1 MARRLLAFAL
11 ALVIIGAPLAG
22 NACGAFCAAHV
33 GHAIDPT
40 MPVSHHHSSAAAS
53 QGSHHHHADVPPVSA
68 LPTGFTALRPAS
80 HECAQPDAILSESRE
95 LTRAPI
101 VGVTATVARVTPAL
115 ARALPS
121 SHGVHQHRPAAPIS
135 SALPLRI

>member
-11 ALVIIGAPLAG
+11 AFVVIGAPLAG
-22 NACGAFCAAHV
+22 DACGAFCAAHA

-40 MPVSHHHSSAAAS
+40 MPVSHHHSSAAAT
-53 QGSHHHHADVPPVSA
+53 QASHHYRADIPPVSA
-68 LPTGFTALRPAS
+68 PPAGFTALRPPS
-80 HECAQPDAILSESRE
+80 HECAQPDAVISESRE

-101 VGVTATVARVTPAL
+101 VGVTATAAHVTPAL

-121 SHGVHQHRPAAPIS
+121 SSGVRQHRPAAPIS